1 MHELSIAS
9 AILDTLE
16 NELAKRPGAR
26 FTKVGLKIGELSGI
40 DPDCLEFGFSALV
53 KDSHWDPLTLEIE
66 RVPRRQRCPKCAHE
80 WRVENY
86 NTECP
91 ACGELGTETL
101 SGEELNIAFVEVEE

>member
-16 NELAKRPGAR
+16 AELAKRPGAR

-40 DPDCLEFGFSALV
+40 DPESLEFGFGALV
-53 KDSHWDPLTLEIE
+53 KDSHWDPLELEIE
-66 RVPRRQRCPKCAHE
+66 RIPRVQRCPKCKHE

-86 NTECP
+86 NTDCP
-91 ACGELGTETL
+91 GCGELGTETL